1 MERNLKLSNI
11 GFIKKYSSRQV
22 NSLYFDS
29 ENYSSLEESISGSS
43 IRRKTRLRWY
53 GKIKEASS
61 PTLECKYKQGVS
73 SWKKLMKTNLHLNSD
88 SKSWFDAFDSQ
99 NLSLSSILKDDHCA
113 PVSLVSYRRQYYESF
128 DGRVRVTLDHD
139 LTYLD
144 QTKSSRPNFEYYRQN
159 PEKLV
164 LEIKLAQEDLSL
176 LDDFTYKIAFH
187 PQRFSKYCES
197 IVNHRS
203 RWGS

>member
-53 GKIKEASS
+53 GKIQEASF
-61 PTLECKYKQGVS
+61 PTLERKYKQGVS
-73 SWKKLMKTNLHLNSD
+73 SWKNLRNTNLQLKSD
-88 SKSWFDAFDSQ
+88 FQNWFDAFDSG
-99 NLSLSSILKDDHCA
+99 NLSLSNILNDDHCI
-113 PVSLVSYRRQYYESF
+113 PVSLVSYRRQYYESL
-128 DGRVRVTLDHD
+128 DGRIRVTLDYD
-139 LTYLD
+139 LTYMD
-144 QTKSSRPNFEYYRQN
+144 QTKSSRPNFEYTRQN

-176 LDDFTYKIAFH
+176 LDDFTYNISFQ

-203 RWGS
+203 RWGP